1 LSLRTKASPHDLLK
15 EGGEPLLLEALKG
28 ISLEIRLNL
37 WKKLADVLLKLIESG
52 DIDPSLLPILG
63 GVSPL
68 FLLRLNGNIDLTID
82 EYMTNKITE
91 NPLVEPI
98 LLDGNTLVQSM
109 FGLDLL
115 NEEEYLSWVAGNVPA
130 PFDSIAKMLTKYL
143 GNEVEVQVGSDLG
156 GVKINLEGEGIN
168 LLGRAA
174 LLARFT

>member
-1 LSLRTKASPHDLLK
+1 MSLRLKASPLELLK

-28 ISLEIRLNL
+28 ISLEVRLNL

-82 EYMTNKITE
+82 EYMQNKITE

-98 LLDGNTLVQSM
+98 LLDGNTL
-109 FGLDLL
+109 
-115 NEEEYLSWVAGNVPA
+115 
-130 PFDSIAKMLTKYL
+130 I
-143 GNEVEVQVGSDLG
+143 
-156 GVKINLEGEGIN
+156 
-168 LLGRAA
+168 
-174 LLARFT
+174 